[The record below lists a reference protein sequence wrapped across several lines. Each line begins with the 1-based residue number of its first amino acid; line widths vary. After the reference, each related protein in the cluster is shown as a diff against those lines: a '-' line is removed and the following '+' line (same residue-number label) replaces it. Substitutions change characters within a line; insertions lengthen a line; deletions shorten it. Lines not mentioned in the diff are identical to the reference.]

1 MESDH
6 YKISP
11 TAVLCARARANYTD
25 MPYAKEI
32 YSQLEVDLEQSDRG
46 MIPQWLVSL
55 CLHIPSI
62 KTRASVL
69 EGRYHSTNAAIR
81 KLGANVG
88 VLELAAGLSPRGLEM
103 GEETP
108 YYIESDLEEMI
119 GHKEKI
125 TGNVR
130 KLEGKEISKNHY
142 FRTINPIYESDLE
155 QAAQIMQSYS
165 SENPLAIVH
174 EGLFMYLS
182 ESERKTARDNI
193 RNFLAKHNPQG
204 AWITPDF
211 SSRPENSGWVMNF
224 LKGRI
229 AKKTERS
236 FNGFTHDDKV
246 SDFLAEGGLNGEFVP
261 NVDVA
266 RNLSCIDILGLNPKK
281 VAEYAKN
288 YRAAFITLK

>member
-32 YSQLEVDLEQSDRG
+32 YSQLGANLEQSDRG

-55 CLHIPSI
+55 CLRIPSI

-69 EGRYHSTNAAIR
+69 EGRYHSTNAAIQ

-88 VLELAAGLSPRGLEM
+88 ILELASGLSPRGLEM
-103 GEETP
+103 GDGTP

-119 GHKEKI
+119 GHKEEI
-125 TGNVR
+125 TRKVR
-130 KLEGKEISKNHY
+130 KLEGKEISKDHY
-142 FRTINPIYESDLE
+142 FRTINPIYEDDLE
-155 QAAQIMQSYS
+155 KAAQIMQAYS

-174 EGLFMYLS
+174 EGFFMYSS

-193 RNFLAKHNPQG
+193 RNFLARYNPQG

-211 SSRPENSGWVMNF
+211 LQEQKCWLG
-224 LKGRI
+224 
-229 AKKTERS
+229 
-236 FNGFTHDDKV
+236 H
-246 SDFLAEGGLNGEFVP
+246 EF
-261 NVDVA
+261 
-266 RNLSCIDILGLNPKK
+266 S
-281 VAEYAKN
+281 
-288 YRAAFITLK
+288 